1 MGWKGEGEKDLGKY
15 TYIYIIAKT
24 LYMTEEFNSQDYS
37 INPDDFNK
45 FVSTLKEEEKNE
57 IDRIIT
63 RYFSYEPVMVEAAL
77 HVAVDKGLIFFDL
90 KERLLSQVRMN
101 FSEKAKDAKRINW
114 ERYNAFT
121 GYVAKYTD
129 DELLNLIEDPADIV
143 IDVYHAVLVTAKERS
158 LITGEDFDMF
168 YKDVLKSSVSS
179 ADLMQDDLQEFHEY
193 IGNNAEDEAD
203 DDEKDEEY
211 EKLTTEIN
219 EFRERSGS
227 RLLLRGGV
235 SLTIAGIMMLAV
247 YVKLLFD
254 GEFTEII
261 VLIVALG
268 ALGLGILLL
277 WLFKQS
283 RNSKDNQ

>member
-1 MGWKGEGEKDLGKY
+1 
-15 TYIYIIAKT
+15 
-24 LYMTEEFNSQDYS
+24 MTEEFNPQEYRID
-37 INPDDFNK
+37 PDDFNK
-45 FVSTLKEEEKNE
+45 FVSSLRDEEKSE

-63 RYFSYEPVMVEAAL
+63 RYISYEPVMVEAAL
-77 HVAVDKGLIFFDL
+77 HIAVDKGMVSYDL
-90 KERLLSQVRMN
+90 KERLLTQIRMN
-101 FSEKAKDAKRINW
+101 FSKKAKSAKQANW
-114 ERYNAFT
+114 ESYNAFT
-121 GYVAKYTD
+121 GYISGYTD
-129 DELLNLIEDPADIV
+129 NDILNFIEDPADIV
-143 IDVYHAVLVTAKERS
+143 IDVYHALLVTAKERS
-158 LITGEDFDMF
+158 LITGEDFNRF

-179 ADLMQDDLQEFHEY
+179 ADLMQDDLQEFEEY
-193 IGNNAEDEAD
+193 TGNNVGEEAD
-203 DDEKDEEY
+203 DDEKEREY

-235 SLTIAGIMMLAV
+235 SLTIAGLMMLAV

-277 WLFKQS
+277 WFFKQS
-283 RNSKDNQ
+283 RKKDKEQ